1 MPNIVHAT
9 QVERGGTAIQEAINS
24 LHVDGGIVYIDPGTW
39 ILTKPLR
46 INSNVTLEGF
56 GGATR
61 LVLADGSDCD
71 MINNADMTNGNQGIV
86 IRNLS
91 LDANGDEQTEGSDIY
106 SGIKISQSE
115 AVLIENVYVK
125 NATKGMGIYLYYTKS
140 SAVKSCFT
148 SDCQHG
154 IVNETGVGVVIS
166 GCGAMECS
174 NIGIT
179 SFGSLNT
186 TFGNV
191 ASTSGANALLIYG
204 ESACNTG
211 TATEYNTPQVPLTIY
226 EKAVSGDIQFR
237 KADQRVHDPAEVN
250 AAITEN
256 GSETI
261 YAYFLLT
268 DADHSY
274 PEGAYDTHAW
284 FNGTVTAS
292 ITAASANG
300 VAEIADGATTAAISQ
315 GTGGIP
321 IVLSGTWADGDS
333 ISFTV
338 SGSILGY
345 TLTSLTHTD
354 AVVFTTPEE

>member
-39 ILTKPLR
+39 ILTEPLR

-148 SDCQHG
+148 SECQYG

-166 GCGAMECS
+166 GCGALKCTHV
-174 NIGIT
+174 GI
-179 SFGSLNT
+179 SSWGNLNAS
-186 TFGNV
+186 FGNV
-191 ASTSGANALLIYG
+191 VTTSGANAFFIQG

-211 TATEYNTPQVPLTIY
+211 TATEHNTPQVPLTIY

-261 YAYFLLT
+261 YAYFMLT

-274 PEGAYDTHAW
+274 PEGTYDTHAW

-292 ITAASANG
+292 ITATSTGG
-300 VAEIADGATTAAISQ
+300 VAAIADGATSATVSNGI
-315 GTGGIP
+315 GGIP
-321 IVLSGTWADGDS
+321 IVLTGTWAEGDS

-345 TLTSLTHTD
+345 TLTSLTHND
-354 AVVFTTPEE
+354 AVVFTTP

>member
-39 ILTKPLR
+39 ILTEPLR

-71 MINNADMTNGNQGIV
+71 MINNADMINGNQGII

-91 LDANGDEQTEGSDIY
+91 LNGNGSGQESGTPID
-106 SGIKISQSE
+106 GIKISNSE
-115 AVLIENVYVK
+115 AVLIENVFVK
-125 NATKGMGIYLYYTKS
+125 NVTRGTGINLSSTDN

-148 SDCQHG
+148 SGCADG
-154 IVNETGVGVVIS
+154 ITNNNGKGVVIS
-166 GCGAMECS
+166 GNGAMECS

-237 KADQRVHDPAEVN
+237 KADQRVYDPVEVN

-274 PEGAYDTHAW
+274 PEGTYDTHAW

-292 ITAASANG
+292 ITATSTDG
-300 VAEIADGATTAAISQ
+300 VAAIADDATSATVSN

-321 IVLSGTWADGDS
+321 IVLTGTWAEGDS